1 MAEHV
6 DRVDPTLQRQ
16 DTNYR
21 NGFTPG
27 LKIADILR
35 YMATGHSCKC
45 MQYEYRVSNEQSI
58 LTTAFAMPKE

>member
-27 LKIADILR
+27 LKIANILR

-45 MQYEYRVSNEQSI
+45 MQYEYRVEKYVQW
-58 LTTAFAMPKE
+58 TKHF